1 MPQLLTLSRA
11 ARLIGV
17 RRGTLQNKI
26 QNGELAA
33 FEGMVSAD
41 DLQRAF
47 PQAHLEDNSGL
58 ERLDKIK
65 DAAYA
70 QRMRERLMPSA
81 EALAAR
87 LDAMSREREEVAARS
102 EHYRAVVEGVQER
115 LRQLGGSTSPQ
126 RAVAQ
131 LLSWLDRQ
139 LEPGPRHA
147 TPRPLKMRED
157 FLRIMTAHVKLEPS
171 GHEYFVDGNDNLL
184 EAALRAGLAL
194 DYGCS
199 AGSCGKC
206 KAKVLSGEVQK
217 TRHSDYVLTAA
228 EKSAGVILMCC
239 NTAVLDLVIEAR
251 EAHGAHDMPLQ
262 DIEAKVKAIDPIS
275 DDVRL
280 LHLQTPRSS
289 RLRFLAGQSV
299 RLELADGSRADFPV
313 ASCPCDDRN
322 LHFHVENREGDAFA
336 AHVFADLARTDT
348 VRLVGPRGTFVL
360 DEDSPRPLV
369 FIACD
374 SGFAPIKSLIE
385 HAMAL
390 EIAETLNLIWIAS
403 DRGSHYLDNLCRS
416 WGDALDDFRY
426 IPLRLENFRSQAA
439 IETLL
444 QEAVGFC
451 PRLADYD
458 FYVSGPAPFGRA
470 AERMLL
476 ARGLPRAQLFVDQA
490 AD

>member
-17 RRGTLQNKI
+17 RRGALQSKI

-41 DLQRAF
+41 DLQRAY
-47 PQAHLEDNSGL
+47 PQAQLEDNAGL

-70 QRMRERLMPSA
+70 LRMRERLMPSA

-87 LDAMSREREEVAARS
+87 LVAMSREREQVEARV
-102 EHYRAVVEGVQER
+102 EHYRALVEGVREK
-115 LRQLGGSTSPQ
+115 LRAFDGAAPAPG
-126 RAVAQ
+126 AVAA
-131 LLSWLDRQ
+131 LLDWLAQ
-139 LEPGPRHA
+139 QTEPGQRDTA
-147 TPRPLKMRED
+147 PRPLRMRED

-206 KAKVLSGEVQK
+206 KARVLSGEVQK
-217 TRHSDYVLTAA
+217 TRHSDYVLSGA

-251 EAHGAHDMPLQ
+251 EAHGAADMPLQ
-262 DIEAKVKAIDPIS
+262 SIDAKVKAVDPIS
-275 DDVRL
+275 DQVRL

-299 RLELADGSRADFPV
+299 TLELTDGSRADFPV

-322 LHFHVENREGDAFA
+322 LHFHVKRRADDAFS
-336 AHVFADLARTDT
+336 AHVFADLGRTDT
-348 VRLVGPRGTFVL
+348 VRLLGPRGTFVL

-369 FIACD
+369 FLAAD

-390 EIAETLNLIWIAS
+390 EIAETLSLVWVAF
-403 DRGSHYLDNLCRS
+403 DKGGHYLDNLCRS

-426 IPLRLENFRSQAA
+426 VPLRVDDFGSPAA
-439 IETLL
+439 TEALL

-451 PRLADYD
+451 TRLADYD

-476 ARGLPRAQLFVDQA
+476 ARGLPRAQLFVDPGSS
-490 AD
+490 